1 MEENKKKLHQLI
13 QKRIQGEKIE
23 EQLYESYHRLIY
35 QIAFSILKNKENA
48 EDVMQNVFAK
58 LMTIPKEKLPTKYE
72 MSWLYSVTKNEA
84 INEIRKHK
92 KEVCLDEIY
101 EFVDEDTNI
110 CEVIEKEDYQKL
122 IRRINKRRTRDCIVK
137 SIVKTKL

>member
-1 MEENKKKLHQLI
+1 
-13 QKRIQGEKIE
+13 
-23 EQLYESYHRLIY
+23 
-35 QIAFSILKNKENA
+35 
-48 EDVMQNVFAK
+48 
-58 LMTIPKEKLPTKYE
+58 

-92 KEVCLDEIY
+92 KEVCVDEIY

-110 CEVIEKEDYQKL
+110 CEVIEKEDYQRL